1 MAGGRERRRRSERK
15 CETRKAERGGGTLK
29 QAAEPTGIARR
40 LERGEA
46 DVIEFV
52 LRCHDVIDHRPSS
65 MPLASS
71 LFLIFTIHFLLFV
84 CCSVR
89 SSLLLIVDCSN

>member
-15 CETRKAERGGGTLK
+15 CETRKAERGGGTSK

-52 LRCHDVIDHRPSS
+52 LRCHDAIDHRPSS
-65 MPLASS
+65 MTVGVVI
-71 LFLIFTIHFLLFV
+71 FLKHCLLFV
-84 CCSVR
+84 CCSVLR
-89 SSLLLIVDCSN
+89 YLLYCTIVDCSN